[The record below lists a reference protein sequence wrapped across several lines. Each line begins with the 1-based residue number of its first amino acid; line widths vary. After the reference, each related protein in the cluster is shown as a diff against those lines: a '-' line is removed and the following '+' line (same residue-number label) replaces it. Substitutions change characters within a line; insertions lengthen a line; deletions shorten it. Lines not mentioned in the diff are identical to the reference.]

1 MTDPTPPRGSEPEHT
16 GREETAAFAAPLP
29 PQQPGYAETAAP
41 AEPVAVA
48 PAPRRGRVLMGAAA
62 AGLLAVGVVVGVIVG
77 QATAGSAA
85 ADTGTSTTVPDGST
99 GQYGT
104 PPDDGRFPGGMGGHG
119 GFDPDGDDGTTDGAT
134 TDGGTTSG
142 DATT

>member
-1 MTDPTPPRGSEPEHT
+1 MTDPTPPRGSDPEHT
-16 GREETAAFAAPLP
+16 GRAETAAFAAPLP
-29 PQQPGYAETAAP
+29 PQQPAYAETAAP
-41 AEPVAVA
+41 AEPVTAA

-62 AGLLAVGVVVGVIVG
+62 AGLLAVGVAVGVIVG

-104 PPDDGRFPGGMGGHG
+104 PPDGGMGGMPPGMGGRG
-119 GFDPDGDDGTTDGAT
+119 GFDADGDDGTTD
-134 TDGGTTSG
+134 DGTTSD

>member
-29 PQQPGYAETAAP
+29 PQQSGYAETAAP

-62 AGLLAVGVVVGVIVG
+62 AGLLAVGVAVGVIVG

-85 ADTGTSTTVPDGST
+85 ADTGTSTTVPDGCT
-99 GQYGT
+99 GRYGT
-104 PPDDGRFPGGMGGHG
+104 PPDGGTGGMPPGMGGRG
-119 GFDPDGDDGTTDGAT
+119 GFDPDGTTDGAP
-134 TDGGTTSG
+134 TDGGTTSD